1 MSLTGKTMKY
11 TNGEFVETV
20 HSTLRKFEE
29 VHCKKTVRKMGT
41 PIHVQRSLQ
50 TLSTFNSARAG
61 FTPPSEMTIRKS
73 NTKIYS
79 PKLVVVIKINLYLSD
94 PTIS

>member
-29 VHCKKTVRKMGT
+29 VHGKKIVRKMGT
-41 PIHVQRSLQ
+41 PIHVQRSLE
-50 TLSTFNSARAG
+50 TISTFNSARAG
-61 FTPPSEMTIRKS
+61 FTPPSLMTIRKS
-73 NTKIYS
+73 TPRSTPPNVSTINFS
-79 PKLVVVIKINLYLSD
+79 P
-94 PTIS
+94 